1 MLTVIYIFIWKLI
14 QINWRSY
21 HNHNHISQ
29 FHPLLSF
36 LTISISFHSFIYAF
50 PIHPLLI
57 LSFHIFKISFRKNR
71 GFYEDFHIDTTLY
84 MYAGFSQKIDVW
96 KKFFHPLI
104 IEHALQENT
113 EKTMSSS
120 SKNHFPALYL
130 FWKPSFWCLQI
141 FNFQKPWELPSFSYY
156 FTSFIPTFSIFMH
169 IYSSLTHLFTFNI
182 LFLLAFNQ
190 FNMFTSI

>member
-1 MLTVIYIFIWKLI
+1 MKTNTDQLEI
-14 QINWRSY
+14 Y
-21 HNHNHISQ
+21 HNHTHISQ
-29 FHPLLSF
+29 YHPLLSF
-36 LTISISFHSFIYAF
+36 LSISISFHSFIC
-50 PIHPLLI
+50 
-57 LSFHIFKISFRKNR
+57 SFHSSITHSLFPHFRILIFKNR

-84 MYAGFSQKIDVW
+84 MYAGFWQKIDVW
-96 KKFFHPLI
+96 KIFLQRLN
-104 IEHALQENT
+104 IEDHLQKNIEP
-113 EKTMSSS
+113 TMFLS

-141 FNFQKPWELPSFSYY
+141 FDFQKSWELPSFSYY

-169 IYSSLTHLFTFNI
+169 IYSSLTHPFTFNI